1 MMKRSN
7 EWERHADFR
16 FTIDTFKQSVS
27 EFCIA
32 RMLNGCNHS
41 LASFDICT
49 SIFAF
54 RNPLRQ
60 NLQKNTISIK
70 KTTTEEKVVCH
81 HVNAK
86 PNKRAQINKSLNSLC
101 HCSCCPPPHHTLVN
115 THTKKQI
122 RQKAH
127 SKNIPEEWQHRLYIC
142 CVPCHDKVFTQT
154 TVIWTSCA
162 YVRVVGVFIGFCDR
176 NI

>member
-1 MMKRSN
+1 MPIFDSPSIHSN
-7 EWERHADFR
+7 KAWVSFVSLECWMAVIIVWHHLTSAHQSLPSEILCAKISKKKHN
-16 FTIDTFKQSVS
+16 IDKEDNNRGKSSVPSCECKAKQKS
-27 EFCIA
+27 
-32 RMLNGCNHS
+32 
-41 LASFDICT
+41 
-49 SIFAF
+49 
-54 RNPLRQ
+54 
-60 NLQKNTISIK
+60 
-70 KTTTEEKVVCH
+70 
-81 HVNAK
+81 
-86 PNKRAQINKSLNSLC
+86 PNKQITKFPVSLFLL
-101 HCSCCPPPHHTLVN
+101 PPPHHTLVN